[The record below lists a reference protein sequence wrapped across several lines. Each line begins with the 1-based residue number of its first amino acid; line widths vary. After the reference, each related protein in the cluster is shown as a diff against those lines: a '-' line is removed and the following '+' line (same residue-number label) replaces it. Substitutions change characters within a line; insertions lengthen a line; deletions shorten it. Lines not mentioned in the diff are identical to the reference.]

1 MESLLSSKNKIKPS
15 SSHQTEE
22 TEEAPGEGDQ
32 RKSFEIESTKI
43 FTSLVEKLE
52 VYYEEKMKIEVEG
65 KSISII
71 YNSNHQYYSL
81 VLMFV
86 RLFKCS
92 LFHIPVGEVEIT
104 F

>member
-22 TEEAPGEGDQ
+22 TEEAPDQGDQ

-71 YNSNHQYYSL
+71 YNSNHQYSL